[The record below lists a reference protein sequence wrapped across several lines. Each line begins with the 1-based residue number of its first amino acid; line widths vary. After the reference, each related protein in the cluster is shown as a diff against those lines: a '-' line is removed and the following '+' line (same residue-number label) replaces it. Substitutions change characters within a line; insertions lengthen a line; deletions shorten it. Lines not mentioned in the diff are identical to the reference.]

1 MLLDYET
8 NGDVNDAG
16 KPLSHA
22 SLVKAYVDAMPEIPE
37 EPQQP
42 AVECAEGMMV
52 RHAKFGD
59 GKVVR
64 VMPEESRIAVA
75 FAEGEKVLSTKIAK
89 LEIISE

>member
-1 MLLDYET
+1 
-8 NGDVNDAG
+8 
-16 KPLSHA
+16 
-22 SLVKAYVDAMPEIPE
+22 MPEIPE
-37 EPQQP
+37 ELKQP
-42 AVECAEGMMV
+42 AVEYAEGMMV

>member
-1 MLLDYET
+1 
-8 NGDVNDAG
+8 
-16 KPLSHA
+16 
-22 SLVKAYVDAMPEIPE
+22 MPDIPE

-42 AVECAEGMMV
+42 AVEYAEGMMV

-64 VMPEESRIAVA
+64 VMPEENRIAVA
-75 FAEGEKVLSTKIAK
+75 FVEGEKVLNTRIAK